1 MTRWVVLAALVLLPL
16 TGCSEDPAEVR
27 ADYCAAVK
35 ERQRE
40 LTEITSEGGPT
51 ALIDALTVYRELRA
65 EAPSDITDEWQ
76 QVIRSI
82 ERLDEA
88 LDDAGVDPATYDPKD
103 PPADVTQEQRRAIEQ
118 AADGVGSEET
128 QRALEGVSQHSLDI
142 CKTPL
147 TL

>member
-1 MTRWVVLAALVLLPL
+1 MRRALVAALLLPL
-16 TGCSEDPAEVR
+16 LAGCGSDQ
-27 ADYCAAVK
+27 DNYCAAV
-35 ERQRE
+35 EDHQDD
-40 LTEITSEGGPT
+40 LTEITTEGGPT
-51 ALIDALTVYRELRA
+51 ALIEALGLYRELRA

-82 ERLDEA
+82 ERLDAA

-103 PPADVTQEQRRAIEQ
+103 PPADVTREQQQAIEQ
-118 AADGVGSEET
+118 AADLVGSEET
-128 QRALEGVSQHSLDI
+128 QRALEGVNQHSLDI

>member
-1 MTRWVVLAALVLLPL
+1 MTRWVVLLALVLLPL
-16 TGCSEDPAEVR
+16 AGCSDDPAEVR

-35 ERQRE
+35 ERQRQ
-40 LTEITSEGGPT
+40 LTEITTEGGQT
-51 ALIDALTVYRELRA
+51 ALIESLALYRELRA
-65 EAPSDITDEWQ
+65 EAPPDITDEWQ

-82 ERLDEA
+82 ERLDAA

-103 PPADVTQEQRRAIEQ
+103 PPADITREQQQAIEQ
-118 AADGVGSEET
+118 AADLVGSEET
-128 QRALEGVSQHSLDI
+128 QRALEGVNQHSLDI

>member
-1 MTRWVVLAALVLLPL
+1 MRHLLPVLALLVVPL
-16 TGCSEDPAEVR
+16 TACSEDPAEVR

-35 ERQRE
+35 ERQKE

-51 ALIDALTVYRELRA
+51 ALIEALGVYRDLRA
-65 EAPSDITDEWQ
+65 QAPSDITDEWQ

-88 LDDAGVDPATYDPKD
+88 LDDAGVDPATYDPKR
-103 PPADVTQEQRRAIEQ
+103 PPAEVTEEQRRAIEQ
-118 AADGVGSEET
+118 AADGVGSEDT
-128 QRALEGVSQHSLDI
+128 QRALEGVNQHSLDV

-147 TL
+147 AL

>member
-1 MTRWVVLAALVLLPL
+1 MTRWVVLLVLALLPL
-16 TGCSEDPAEVR
+16 TGCSEDPAEER

-35 ERQRE
+35 ERQRQ
-40 LTEITSEGGPT
+40 LTEITTEGGPT
-51 ALIDALTVYRELRA
+51 ALIEALALYRELRA

-82 ERLDEA
+82 ERLDAA
-88 LDDAGVDPATYDPKD
+88 LDDAGVDPASYDPKN
-103 PPADVTQEQRRAIEQ
+103 PPSGVTREQQQAIEQ
-118 AADGVGSEET
+118 AADLVGSEET
-128 QRALEGVSQHSLDI
+128 QRALEGVNQHSLDI